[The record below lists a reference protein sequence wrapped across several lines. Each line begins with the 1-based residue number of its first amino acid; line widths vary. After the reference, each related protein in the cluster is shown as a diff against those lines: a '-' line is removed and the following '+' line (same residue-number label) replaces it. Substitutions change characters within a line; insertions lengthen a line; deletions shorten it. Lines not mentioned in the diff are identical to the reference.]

1 MKDEAEDEPLFHLCW
16 LLLPLVPLLA
26 PLLALLLVGLLV
38 ALLVALVAL
47 PLLALR
53 LPSLAYVALLRR
65 VERRVERRVDEIL
78 HVHVRDPAVEEAYV
92 ALLRRVDVALL
103 RRARVDELAADT
115 CTCRHRDADS
125 S

>member
-1 MKDEAEDEPLFHLCW
+1 MKDEDEDEPLFHLCW
-16 LLLPLVPLLA
+16 LLPPLVPLLA
-26 PLLALLLVGLLV
+26 
-38 ALLVALVAL
+38 

-78 HVHVRDPAVEEAYV
+78 HVHVRDPAVEEVYV